1 MTPRFI
7 VRPAAEADIA
17 EAALWYE
24 SRSIGLG
31 AEFLRAVDAC
41 FEEIRR
47 TPEFRPTVVN
57 PSRCFF
63 VELPGGHVV
72 NRATGQPLDFDDPC
86 FSEGATAGYDPVAH
100 RQAIRAVKEF
110 LRATFKL

>member
-31 AEFLRAVDAC
+31 ADFLRAVEVC
-41 FEEIRR
+41 LSEIQRSPERYPQVYRHARKALLRR
-47 TPEFRPTVVN
+47 FPYAV
-57 PSRCFF
+57 FF
-63 VELPGGHVV
+63 VSTPRRLRVVACIHVK
-72 NRATGQPLDFDDPC
+72 RDPRRWQRRVD
-86 FSEGATAGYDPVAH
+86 S
-100 RQAIRAVKEF
+100 
-110 LRATFKL
+110 